1 MLRRCLK
8 QSFQK
13 YCNDYR
19 AFVLTTIT
27 FILMK
32 LSPGNPVN
40 KILHLDTS
48 QVSQSQIKATEHQL
62 DWIILYS
69 VNGGIGSVNY
79 YI

>member
-1 MLRRCLK
+1 
-8 QSFQK
+8 
-13 YCNDYR
+13 
-19 AFVLTTIT
+19 
-27 FILMK
+27 MK

-62 DWIILYS
+62 GLDHSYS